1 VAKIYKKYAQ
11 KNIIYMENYY
21 ESLKSSL
28 PKQKEYFEKMLN
40 NWQRDNEDRFSET
53 EAAETA

>member
-1 VAKIYKKYAQ
+1 
-11 KNIIYMENYY
+11 MENYY